1 MKLEQG
7 LKMSKTITL
16 GEFIMDRQAAFPFV
30 SGQLTRLLTDIGVA
44 SKIVNHQVNRA
55 GLAGILGEAGSV
67 NIQDEAQQ
75 KLDVFA
81 DQTFMRILSAG
92 GSVAGIGSEE
102 QDEPI
107 VCGDE
112 GKTGKYIVLIDP
124 LDGSSNVDV
133 NVSIGTI
140 FSIQRR
146 KTPMGEPLT
155 EQDFLQA
162 GTSQIASGY
171 ILYGSST
178 MLVYT
183 TGTGVNGFTL
193 DPAVGEF
200 FLSHPS
206 MTFPEKGRIYSVNDA
221 LLDKCSAPA
230 RSFVDGCRQTRGAR
244 FRARYIGSLVADFHR
259 NLIHGGIYLYP
270 SLIKKPN
277 GKLRLLYECAPLAFI
292 AEEAGGMALDDDG
305 RVMERIPTELHQ
317 RAPFYVGNKNLVQA
331 FMACQLAAKNPA
343 MDTVPQREN

>member
-1 MKLEQG
+1 
-7 LKMSKTITL
+7 MSKTITL

-146 KTPMGEPLT
+146 NTPMGEPLT

-230 RSFVDGCRQTRGAR
+230 RSFVEGCRQTRGAR

-305 RVMERIPTELHQ
+305 RVMERIPKELHQ

-331 FMACQLAAKNPA
+331 FMACQLAEKNPA
-343 MDTVPQREN
+343 MNTVPQREN